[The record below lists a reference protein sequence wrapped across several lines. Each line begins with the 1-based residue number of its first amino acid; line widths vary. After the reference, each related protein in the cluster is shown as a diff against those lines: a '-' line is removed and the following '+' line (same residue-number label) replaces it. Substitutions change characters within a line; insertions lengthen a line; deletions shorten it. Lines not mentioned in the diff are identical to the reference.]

1 MSSKI
6 VNSNSSP
13 GKPSTMDN
21 LTDCTGAGLDLIQN
35 RIESLSS
42 KMDRL
47 INIQEKVLNR
57 LDGITQDID
66 GIERDVETLKV
77 DNEEIHIPARA
88 LTLPLAQT
96 QGTGVVGEVREMCHE
111 MSSIMMALDQRSE
124 KQAEKLDG
132 MENLVLSIQ
141 QVIRFIG
148 ETVKSSRV
156 MEMMFMRPA
165 AHKAP
170 KSKDSKG
177 KVDVKRQSSAEKSE
191 SSVTKKTDKSKDHKG
206 KDGKEKSSLSTKG
219 LKTQKKKPPDTADTI
234 SLRKQALLLKEVQK
248 LNREN
253 AERSSSGH
261 QQQLTPDGVLDLE
274 AGSGRASE
282 GLGSSQTGSLSP
294 NLLDLILKGPKAPV
308 TEEESLSEKEREAAG
323 DGLKVEERKEEEE
336 VIKKQ
341 EKEDHLS
348 ELKFK
353 EDEREEELLKITE
366 QPEEVRGAEEREGN
380 KKEEDSAGPSEAADM
395 SVKDL
400 PPLPPSP
407 EAPGETGSIPES
419 CEVHNRSASSQ
430 SLEAAEQDQIEEC
443 STSSKRRVA
452 EEDLGV
458 EDHKKS
464 RVEGGAG
471 EEYVR
476 QGEKEQGERQE
487 EEEEGERPEDEDEGW
502 GIFKADG
509 VDIRVEL
516 KERMGKEKKPDQS
529 TEVRHSTG
537 EQFFIDK
544 SSPPPAPFNHRM
556 VAAKPNQISNF
567 YTINRAEV
575 LGGGRF
581 GQVHKCMENSSGL
594 TLAAKIIKARSQKEK
609 EVVKNEITVMN
620 QLDHANLIQLYA
632 AYESRNDIILV
643 LEYVDG
649 GELFDRIIDEN
660 YTLMEL
666 DTVLFIRQ
674 ICEGLQHM
682 HKMYI
687 LHLDLKPE
695 NILCVSRVTN
705 KIKIIDFGLARKY
718 KPREKLRINFGTPEF
733 LAPEVVNYDFVSF
746 NTDMWSLGVITY
758 MLLSGLCP
766 FLGDDDN
773 ETLNNIL
780 ACQWNFEEAEFTD
793 ISEEAK
799 DFISK
804 LLIINKSWRIGASEA
819 LRHPWLSDAVLH
831 HRLHEKKNMC
841 NRSRRSSCVPTTD
854 S

>member
-6 VNSNSSP
+6 VNSTP
-13 GKPSTMDN
+13 GKLSAMDN
-21 LTDCTGAGLDLIQN
+21 LTDCTGAGMDLIQN
-35 RIESLSS
+35 RVESLSS

-88 LTLPLAQT
+88 ITLPLAQN

-156 MEMMFMRPA
+156 MEMMFMSPA
-165 AHKAP
+165 ARKAF

-177 KVDVKRQSSAEKSE
+177 KVDVIKRQTSAEKSE
-191 SSVTKKTDKSKDHKG
+191 SSVTKKTDKPKDHKG

-219 LKTQKKKPPDTADTI
+219 LKAQKKKPPDTADI

-294 NLLDLILKGPKAPV
+294 NLLDLILEGLKAPV
-308 TEEESLSEKEREAAG
+308 TKEESLPEEERETAG
-323 DGLKVEERKEEEE
+323 DGLKVEERNEEEE
-336 VIKKQ
+336 AVKKQ

-348 ELKFK
+348 ESKFK
-353 EDEREEELLKITE
+353 EEEREEELLKITE
-366 QPEEVRGAEEREGN
+366 QPEEVRGAEEREEN

-400 PPLPPSP
+400 PPLTPSP

-419 CEVHNRSASSQ
+419 CEVHNKSASSQ
-430 SLEAAEQDQIEEC
+430 SLEAAEQDQMEEG
-443 STSSKRRVA
+443 STSSKRWVT

-464 RVEGGAG
+464 RVEGGAR
-471 EEYVR
+471 EEDVR

-487 EEEEGERPEDEDEGW
+487 EEVDGERPEDEDEGW

-529 TEVRHSTG
+529 TEVRQSTG

-544 SSPPPAPFNHRM
+544 SSPPLAPFNHRI
-556 VAAKPNQISNF
+556 VSAKPNQISNF

-705 KIKIIDFGLARKY
+705 KIKIIDFGLARKF

-758 MLLSGLCP
+758 ML
-766 FLGDDDN
+766 
-773 ETLNNIL
+773 
-780 ACQWNFEEAEFTD
+780 
-793 ISEEAK
+793 
-799 DFISK
+799 
-804 LLIINKSWRIGASEA
+804 
-819 LRHPWLSDAVLH
+819 
-831 HRLHEKKNMC
+831 
-841 NRSRRSSCVPTTD
+841 
-854 S
+854 

>member
-6 VNSNSSP
+6 VNSNSTP

-261 QQQLTPDGVLDLE
+261 QQQPTPDGVLDLE
-274 AGSGRASE
+274 AGSGMASE

-294 NLLDLILKGPKAPV
+294 NLLDLILEGPKAPV
-308 TEEESLSEKEREAAG
+308 TEEESLSEEEREAAG

-348 ELKFK
+348 ESKFK
-353 EDEREEELLKITE
+353 EEEREEELLKITE

-471 EEYVR
+471 EEYLR
-476 QGEKEQGERQE
+476 QGEKEQGERQ

-529 TEVRHSTG
+529 TEVRQSTG

-556 VAAKPNQISNF
+556 VSAKPNQISNF

-733 LAPEVVNYDFVSF
+733 LAPEVVNYEFVSF

-819 LRHPWLSDAVLH
+819 LRHPWLSDTVLH

>member
-6 VNSNSSP
+6 VNSNSTP

-206 KDGKEKSSLSTKG
+206 KDGKEKSSLSTK
-219 LKTQKKKPPDTADTI
+219 DTI

-261 QQQLTPDGVLDLE
+261 QQQPTPDGVLDLE
-274 AGSGRASE
+274 AGSGMASE

-294 NLLDLILKGPKAPV
+294 NLLDLILEGPKAPV
-308 TEEESLSEKEREAAG
+308 TEEESLSEEEREAAG

-348 ELKFK
+348 ESKFK
-353 EDEREEELLKITE
+353 EEEREEELLKITE

-471 EEYVR
+471 EEYLR
-476 QGEKEQGERQE
+476 QGEKEQGERQ

-529 TEVRHSTG
+529 TEVRQSTG

-556 VAAKPNQISNF
+556 VSAKPNQISNF

-733 LAPEVVNYDFVSF
+733 LAPEVVNYEFVSF

-819 LRHPWLSDAVLH
+819 LRHPWLSDTVLH

>member
-6 VNSNSSP
+6 VNSNSTP

-206 KDGKEKSSLSTKG
+206 KDGKEKPSLSTK
-219 LKTQKKKPPDTADTI
+219 DTI

-294 NLLDLILKGPKAPV
+294 NLLDLILEGPKAPV
-308 TEEESLSEKEREAAG
+308 AEEESLSEEERKAAG

-348 ELKFK
+348 ESKFK
-353 EDEREEELLKITE
+353 EEEREEELLKITE

-407 EAPGETGSIPES
+407 EAPAETGSIPES

-452 EEDLGV
+452 DEDLGV

-476 QGEKEQGERQE
+476 QGERQE

-529 TEVRHSTG
+529 TEVRQSTG

-556 VAAKPNQISNF
+556 VSAKPNQISNF

-819 LRHPWLSDAVLH
+819 LRHPWLSDTVLH

>member
-6 VNSNSSP
+6 VNSTP
-13 GKPSTMDN
+13 GKSSMMDN
-21 LTDCTGAGLDLIQN
+21 LNDCTGAGLDHIQN

-66 GIERDVETLKV
+66 GIERDMETLKV

-156 MEMMFMRPA
+156 MELMFMRPA
-165 AHKAP
+165 ARKAS

-177 KVDVKRQSSAEKSE
+177 KVAIKRQSSAEKSE
-191 SSVTKKTDKSKDHKG
+191 SSVTKKTDKPKDHKG

-219 LKTQKKKPPDTADTI
+219 LKAQKKKPPDTADTI
-234 SLRKQALLLKEVQK
+234 SLRKQALLLNEVQK

-253 AERSSSGH
+253 AERSSSSSH
-261 QQQLTPDGVLDLE
+261 QQQQQQLTPDGLLDLE
-274 AGSGRASE
+274 AGSGGASE
-282 GLGSSQTGSLSP
+282 GLGSSQTESLSP
-294 NLLDLILKGPKAPV
+294 NQLDLILEGPKAPV
-308 TEEESLSEKEREAAG
+308 TEEESLSEEEREAAG
-323 DGLKVEERKEEEE
+323 DGLKVEERKEEEA
-336 VIKKQ
+336 VKKQ

-348 ELKFK
+348 ESKFK
-353 EDEREEELLKITE
+353 EEEREEKLLKITE

-380 KKEEDSAGPSEAADM
+380 KHEEDSAGPSEAADM

-419 CEVHNRSASSQ
+419 CEVHNKSASSQ
-430 SLEAAEQDQIEEC
+430 SLEAAEQDQMEEG
-443 STSSKRRVA
+443 STSSKRWVT

-471 EEYVR
+471 EEDER
-476 QGEKEQGERQE
+476 EGEKEEGERQQE
-487 EEEEGERPEDEDEGW
+487 EEDGERPEDENEGW
-502 GIFKADG
+502 GVFKADG

-516 KERMGKEKKPDQS
+516 KERLGKEKKPDQS
-529 TEVRHSTG
+529 TEVRQSTG

-544 SSPPPAPFNHRM
+544 SPPPPAPFNHRI
-556 VAAKPNQISNF
+556 VSAKPNQISNF
-567 YTINRAEV
+567 YTINRAEI

-632 AYESRNDIILV
+632 AYD
-643 LEYVDG
+643 VDG

-718 KPREKLRINFGTPEF
+718 KPREKLRVNFGTPEF

-804 LLIINKSWRIGASEA
+804 LLIINKRRTCVTAHADLHAYPPQIVEHDDLTA
-819 LRHPWLSDAVLH
+819 PAVATWTKPAVHL
-831 HRLHEKKNMC
+831 
-841 NRSRRSSCVPTTD
+841 
-854 S
+854 